1 MNGRDGILAPDGS
14 GVGIRRWSLARVT
27 WLALAIAGCGGKP
40 LKAHAERDAET
51 LAPPDGLAA
60 APVMELDASRTHA
73 DAADTAAERGADQ
86 AVVDGG
92 RTDGAAEA
100 AVDARDVSASADG
113 DAGLWTPAVASC
125 PDRGGVPFEPEPAPA
140 ASASSPLVSRL
151 DRGDPTGTVV
161 QLTGAPPSMVAS
173 SDGQLSLPSVPD
185 GTYGLTLALGAWE
198 ETIPVLDM
206 TGGKP
211 FIVDGSTFPLGQIEL
226 QRAHRLVTGSS
237 AEVVFDASV
246 AAGALVYSR
255 YAMSAGTASLVPA
268 AGGTPTTVASGWVSH
283 ALFVENGKRIAIVM
297 LSGNTLLDGS
307 IDLVDPAAATRTSLA
322 TGVRFDQGE
331 YLFTPERLGYYVG
344 STSPLDLVIER
355 LDVGDRFTVSDVN
368 NVWQR
373 SPNKRWL
380 AVCTAG
386 SGLRTVDL
394 DTGTVHFVSSR
405 PVNNFEFTADSQL
418 VVFSDQIAIYSADA
432 STGAVTQLAQSNQ
445 YLLSP
450 DGRLV
455 LVQPSVSSPLQVVPV
470 TGGAPVTVTVDV
482 SAASVPT
489 NVFSKDGAFIFF
501 QTVNGFKAASTAQLD
516 VQILT
521 TAGNGGVIDYVP
533 ASKTVYFIAD
543 GAYVEGEG
551 VTSDFYRMPLDHS
564 GSRETLATRL
574 GSFQGPESSP
584 SGRYIAYGA
593 PDAASSRSILNI
605 IDTSTGV
612 TTPIAYVTTGLVTF
626 SPDESWV
633 FLVDDSSTARLG
645 RLSDGLTYPLTR
657 GPSLAN
663 GAQFSPSGDRVMYGA
678 NGVLVTA
685 PVQPCPLPTF
695 VARNTSGAR
704 WVTDR
709 ALALFRTG
717 VAAPFSFANGLYLV
731 PIP

>member
-1 MNGRDGILAPDGS
+1 MNGRDGILKSS
-14 GVGIRRWSLARVT
+14 GVGSRRWSLARVA
-27 WLALAIAGCGGKP
+27 WLVLAIAGCGGRP
-40 LKAHAERDAET
+40 LKANAERDAET

-60 APVMELDASRTHA
+60 APVMELDASRTQA
-73 DAADTAAERGADQ
+73 DAADTAAERGAEQ
-86 AVVDGG
+86 AVADGG
-92 RTDGAAEA
+92 RSDGAAEA

-113 DAGLWTPAVASC
+113 DAGIWTPAVASC

-140 ASASSPLVSRL
+140 ASAASPLVSRL
-151 DRGDPTGTVV
+151 DRGDPSGTVV

-206 TGGKP
+206 NGGKS

-226 QRAHRLVTGSS
+226 QRAHRLLTGSS
-237 AEVVFDASV
+237 DEVLFDTS
-246 AAGALVYSR
+246 AAADALVYSR
-255 YAMSAGTASLVPA
+255 YAMSAGTASFVPA

-283 ALFVENGKRIAIVM
+283 AFFVENGKRVAIVM
-297 LSGNTLLDGS
+297 LSGNTLLNGS
-307 IDLVDPAAATRTSLA
+307 IDLVDPATATRTSLA
-322 TGVRFDQGE
+322 TGVRLDQDE
-331 YLFTPERLGYYVG
+331 YLFAPERLGYYVG

-368 NVWQR
+368 NVWQQ

-380 AVCTAG
+380 AMYTAG

-405 PVNNFEFTADSQL
+405 PVNNFEFTADSQR

-432 STGAVTQLAQSNQ
+432 STGAVTQLAQSNE

-455 LVQPSVSSPLQVVPV
+455 LVQPSISQPLQVVPV
-470 TGGAPVTVTVDV
+470 TGGAPVTVTVEV

-501 QTVNGFKAASTAQLD
+501 QTVNAFKAASTAQLD

-521 TAGNGGVIDYVP
+521 TAGNGRVIDYVP

-543 GAYVEGEG
+543 GAYVQGEG
-551 VTSDFYRMPLDHS
+551 FTIDFYRMPLDHS

-574 GSFQGPESSP
+574 GSFQGPVSSP

-593 PDAASSRSILNI
+593 PDAAFSRSILNT

-645 RLSDGLTYPLTR
+645 RLSDGLTFPLTS
-657 GPSLAN
+657 GPYLAN
-663 GAQFSPSGDRVMYGA
+663 GAKFSPSGDRVMYGV
-678 NGVLVTA
+678 NGVLVAA

-717 VAAPFSFANGLYLV
+717 VAAPLSFANGLYLAPV
-731 PIP
+731 P

>member
-1 MNGRDGILAPDGS
+1 MNGRDGILKSG
-14 GVGIRRWSLARVT
+14 GVGSRRWSLARVT

-40 LKAHAERDAET
+40 LKASAERDAET

-60 APVMELDASRTHA
+60 APVRELDASRTQA
-73 DAADTAAERGADQ
+73 DVADTAGERVADQ
-86 AVVDGG
+86 AVADGG
-92 RTDGAAEA
+92 RADRAAEA

-113 DAGLWTPAVASC
+113 DAGLWIPSVASC

-211 FIVDGSTFPLGQIEL
+211 FIVDGSTFPLGPIEL

-237 AEVVFDASV
+237 DEVVFDTS
-246 AAGALVYSR
+246 AAADALVYSR
-255 YAMSAGTASLVPA
+255 YAKSAGTASLVPA

-283 ALFVENGKRIAIVM
+283 AFFVENGKRIAIVM

-307 IDLVDPAAATRTSLA
+307 IDLVDSATAARTTLA
-322 TGVRFDQGE
+322 TGVPIGAGE
-331 YLFTPERLGYYVG
+331 YLFSPERLGYYVG
-344 STSPLDLVIER
+344 STSPLDLAIER

-368 NVWQR
+368 NVWQQ

-380 AVCTAG
+380 AVYTAG

-432 STGAVTQLAQSNQ
+432 STGTVTQLAQSNE
-445 YLLSP
+445 YVLSP

-455 LVQPSVSSPLQVVPV
+455 LVQPSISSPLQVVPV

-489 NVFSKDGAFIFF
+489 NVFSKDGAFIFS

-516 VQILT
+516 VQVLT
-521 TAGNGGVIDYVP
+521 TASNGRVVDYVP

-551 VTSDFYRMPLDHS
+551 FTSDFYRMPLDHS

-574 GSFQGPESSP
+574 GMFSGPVSSP

-645 RLSDGLTYPLTR
+645 RLSDGLTYPLTS
-657 GPSLAN
+657 GPYLAN
-663 GAQFSPSGDRVMYGA
+663 GAQFSPSGDRVMYGV

-695 VARNTSGAR
+695 VARDTSGAR

-709 ALALFRTG
+709 ALALFRTA

-731 PIP
+731 PVP

>member
-1 MNGRDGILAPDGS
+1 M
-14 GVGIRRWSLARVT
+14 
-27 WLALAIAGCGGKP
+27 
-40 LKAHAERDAET
+40 
-51 LAPPDGLAA
+51 
-60 APVMELDASRTHA
+60 
-73 DAADTAAERGADQ
+73 
-86 AVVDGG
+86 
-92 RTDGAAEA
+92 
-100 AVDARDVSASADG
+100 
-113 DAGLWTPAVASC
+113 
-125 PDRGGVPFEPEPAPA
+125 
-140 ASASSPLVSRL
+140 
-151 DRGDPTGTVV
+151 

-173 SDGQLSLPSVPD
+173 SDGQLSLMSVPD

-226 QRAHRLVTGSS
+226 QRAHRLITGSS
-237 AEVVFDASV
+237 DEVLFDTS
-246 AAGALVYSR
+246 AAADALVYSR

-268 AGGTPTTVASGWVSH
+268 AGGTPATVASGWVSH
-283 ALFVENGKRIAIVM
+283 AFFVENGKRVAIVM
-297 LSGNTLLDGS
+297 LSGNMLLDGS
-307 IDLVDPAAATRTSLA
+307 IDLVNPATAARTTLA
-322 TGVRFDQGE
+322 TGVPIGAGE
-331 YLFTPERLGYYVG
+331 YLFAPERLGYYVG

-368 NVWQR
+368 NVWRQ
-373 SPNKRWL
+373 SPNRRWL
-380 AVCTAG
+380 AVYTAG

-405 PVNNFEFTADSQL
+405 PANNFEFMADSQR
-418 VVFSDQIAIYSADA
+418 VVFSDQITIYGANP
-432 STGAVTQLAQSNQ
+432 STGVVTQLAQSNE

-455 LVQPSVSSPLQVVPV
+455 LMQPSISQPLQVVPV
-470 TGGAPVTVTVDV
+470 TGGSPVTVTVEV

-501 QTVNGFKAASTAQLD
+501 QTVNAFKAASTAQLD

-521 TAGNGGVIDYVP
+521 TASNGHVIDYVP

-551 VTSDFYRMPLDHS
+551 FTSDFYRMPLGHS

-574 GSFQGPESSP
+574 GSFQGPASSP

-626 SPDESWV
+626 SPDESWI

-645 RLSDGLTYPLTR
+645 RLSDGLIYPLAS
-657 GPSLAN
+657 GSYLAN
-663 GAQFSPSGDRVMYGA
+663 GAKFSPSGDRVMYGV

-709 ALALFRTG
+709 ALALFRTR
-717 VAAPFSFANGLYLV
+717 VAAPFSFANGLYLAPV
-731 PIP
+731 P

>member
-1 MNGRDGILAPDGS
+1 MNGRDGILKSG
-14 GVGIRRWSLARVT
+14 GVGSRRWSLARVA
-27 WLALAIAGCGGKP
+27 WLALALAGCGGKP
-40 LKAHAERDAET
+40 LKANAERDAET

-60 APVMELDASRTHA
+60 APVRELDASRTQA

-86 AVVDGG
+86 AVADGG
-92 RTDGAAEA
+92 RADTAAEA

-113 DAGLWTPAVASC
+113 DAGLWTPSVASC

-140 ASASSPLVSRL
+140 VSASSPLVSRL

-161 QLTGAPPSMVAS
+161 QLTGAPPSMVAT

-198 ETIPVLDM
+198 ETIPALEIS
-206 TGGKP
+206 GGKP
-211 FIVDGSTFPLGQIEL
+211 FIIDGSPFPLGQIEL
-226 QRAHRLVTGSS
+226 QRAHRLITGSS
-237 AEVVFDASV
+237 DEVVFDTSA

-255 YAMSAGTASLVPA
+255 YAKSAGTASLVPA
-268 AGGTPTTVASGWVSH
+268 AGGTPTTIASGWVSH

-307 IDLVDPAAATRTSLA
+307 IDLVDSATAARTTLA
-322 TGVRFDQGE
+322 TGVPIGAGE
-331 YLFTPERLGYYVG
+331 YLFAPERFGYYVE
-344 STSPLDLVIER
+344 STLALDLVIER

-368 NVWQR
+368 NVWQQ

-380 AVCTAG
+380 AVYTAG

-432 STGAVTQLAQSNQ
+432 STGTVTQLAESNE

-455 LVQPSVSSPLQVVPV
+455 LVQPSITSPLQVVPV

-489 NVFSKDGAFIFF
+489 NVFSKDGAFIFY
-501 QTVNGFKAASTAQLD
+501 QIVNAFKAASTAQLD

-521 TAGNGGVIDYVP
+521 TAGNGRVIDYVP

-551 VTSDFYRMPLDHS
+551 FTSDFYRMPLDHS
-564 GSRETLATRL
+564 GPRETLATRL
-574 GSFQGPESSP
+574 GMFSGPVSSP

-605 IDTSTGV
+605 IDTSTGA
-612 TTPIAYVTTGLVTF
+612 TMPIAYVTTGLVTF

-645 RLSDGLTYPLTR
+645 RLSDGLTYPLTS

-663 GAQFSPSGDRVMYGA
+663 GAKFSPSGDRVMYGV

-709 ALALFRTG
+709 ALALFRTA

-731 PIP
+731 PVP

>member
-1 MNGRDGILAPDGS
+1 
-14 GVGIRRWSLARVT
+14 
-27 WLALAIAGCGGKP
+27 
-40 LKAHAERDAET
+40 
-51 LAPPDGLAA
+51 
-60 APVMELDASRTHA
+60 
-73 DAADTAAERGADQ
+73 
-86 AVVDGG
+86 
-92 RTDGAAEA
+92 
-100 AVDARDVSASADG
+100 
-113 DAGLWTPAVASC
+113 
-125 PDRGGVPFEPEPAPA
+125 
-140 ASASSPLVSRL
+140 VSRL

-161 QLTGAPPSMVAS
+161 QLTGASPSMVAS

-226 QRAHRLVTGSS
+226 QRAHRLITGSS
-237 AEVVFDASV
+237 DEVLFNTSA

-255 YAMSAGTASLVPA
+255 YAKSAGTASLVPA

-283 ALFVENGKRIAIVM
+283 AFFVENGKRIAIVM

-307 IDLVDPAAATRTSLA
+307 IDLVDPATAERTTLA
-322 TGVRFDQGE
+322 TGVHLDQWE
-331 YLFTPERLGYYVG
+331 YLFAPERLGYYVVG
-344 STSPLDLVIER
+344 STSALDLVIER

-368 NVWQR
+368 NVWQQ

-380 AVCTAG
+380 AVYTAG

-394 DTGTVHFVSSR
+394 DAGTVHFVSSR
-405 PVNNFEFTADSQL
+405 SVNHFEFTADSHR

-432 STGAVTQLAQSNQ
+432 STGAVTQLAESNE

-455 LVQPSVSSPLQVVPV
+455 LVQPSISQPLQVVPV
-470 TGGAPVTVTVDV
+470 TGGTPVTVTVDV
-482 SAASVPT
+482 SAASIPT
-489 NVFSKDGAFIFF
+489 NVFSKDGAFIHY
-501 QTVNGFKAASTAQLD
+501 QIVNGFKAASTAQLD

-521 TAGNGGVIDYVP
+521 TAGNGRVIDYVP
-533 ASKTVYFIAD
+533 ASKTVYFVAD
-543 GAYVEGEG
+543 GAYVEGAG
-551 VTSDFYRMPLDHS
+551 FTSDFYRMPLDHS

-574 GSFQGPESSP
+574 GSFQGPVSSP

-593 PDAASSRSILNI
+593 PDAASSRTILDI

-612 TTPIAYVTTGLVTF
+612 TTPIAYVTTGRVTF

-633 FLVDDSSTARLG
+633 FLVDDSSMARLG
-645 RLSDGLTYPLTR
+645 RLSDGLTYPLTS

-663 GAQFSPSGDRVMYGA
+663 GAQFSPSGDRVMYGV

-709 ALALFRTG
+709 ALALFRTR
-717 VAAPFSFANGLYLV
+717 VAAPFSFANGLYLAPV
-731 PIP
+731 P

>member
-1 MNGRDGILAPDGS
+1 
-14 GVGIRRWSLARVT
+14 
-27 WLALAIAGCGGKP
+27 
-40 LKAHAERDAET
+40 
-51 LAPPDGLAA
+51 
-60 APVMELDASRTHA
+60 
-73 DAADTAAERGADQ
+73 
-86 AVVDGG
+86 
-92 RTDGAAEA
+92 
-100 AVDARDVSASADG
+100 
-113 DAGLWTPAVASC
+113 
-125 PDRGGVPFEPEPAPA
+125 
-140 ASASSPLVSRL
+140 
-151 DRGDPTGTVV
+151 
-161 QLTGAPPSMVAS
+161 
-173 SDGQLSLPSVPD
+173 
-185 GTYGLTLALGAWE
+185 
-198 ETIPVLDM
+198 VLDM
-206 TGGKP
+206 TDGRP

-226 QRAHRLVTGSS
+226 QRAHRLITGTSDEVLFQTS
-237 AEVVFDASV
+237 A
-246 AAGALVYSR
+246 AADALVYSR
-255 YAMSAGTASLVPA
+255 YAKSAGTASLVPA

-297 LSGNTLLDGS
+297 LSGSTLLDGS
-307 IDLVDPAAATRTSLA
+307 IDLVDPATATRTTLA
-322 TGVRFDQGE
+322 TGVHLDQGE
-331 YLFTPERLGYYVG
+331 YLFAPERLGYYVAG
-344 STSPLDLVIER
+344 STSALDLVIER
-355 LDVGDRFTVSDVN
+355 HDVGDRLTVSDVN
-368 NVWQR
+368 NVWQE
-373 SPNKRWL
+373 SPNKRRL
-380 AVCTAG
+380 AVYTAG

-432 STGAVTQLAQSNQ
+432 STGTVTQLAQSN
-445 YLLSP
+445 LLSP
-450 DGRLV
+450 DGGLV
-455 LVQPSVSSPLQVVPV
+455 LVQPSISSPLQVVPV

-489 NVFSKDGAFIFF
+489 NVFSKDGAFIFY
-501 QTVNGFKAASTAQLD
+501 QIVNAFKAASTAQLD

-521 TAGNGGVIDYVP
+521 TAGNGRVIDYVP

-543 GAYVEGEG
+543 GAYVEGIG
-551 VTSDFYRMPLDHS
+551 PTSDFFRMPLDRS
-564 GSRETLATRL
+564 GPRETLATRL
-574 GSFQGPESSP
+574 GMFLGPASSP

-593 PDAASSRSILNI
+593 PDAASSRTILNI

-645 RLSDGLTYPLTR
+645 RLSDGLTYSLTS
-657 GPSLAN
+657 GPSLAD
-663 GAQFSPSGDRVMYGA
+663 GAKFSPAGDRVMYGV

-709 ALALFRTG
+709 ALALFRTA

-731 PIP
+731 PVP